1 MTELVDMIA
10 KFGAPVVLTAAA
22 IYILLRSDI
31 RFTYP
36 RKRDGEEGLS
46 ESPGSDK

>member
-1 MTELVDMIA
+1 MTEVVELVT
-10 KFGAPVVLTAAA
+10 KFGAPTVVVAAC

-36 RKRDGEEGLS
+36 RKKD
-46 ESPGSDK
+46 

>member
-1 MTELVDMIA
+1 MTELVNLIV
-10 KFGAPVVLTAAA
+10 KFGAPVVVTAAF

-36 RKRDGEEGLS
+36 RKKD
-46 ESPGSDK
+46 